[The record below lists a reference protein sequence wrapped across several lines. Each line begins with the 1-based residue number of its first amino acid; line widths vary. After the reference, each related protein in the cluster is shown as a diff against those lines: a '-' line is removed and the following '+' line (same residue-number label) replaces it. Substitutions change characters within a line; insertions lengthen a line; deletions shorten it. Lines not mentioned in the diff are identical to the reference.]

1 MRLSPQSVF
10 AVFLLLL
17 AMGAC
22 RTKNPTTFL
31 AVEYRALAS
40 EKDIVTVMDTLVA
53 PVIYQ
58 GTVSLKHL
66 PVAEKKQKFVD
77 LMLPAILVAKH
88 HIDRDRAQILLIQ
101 DKILQQQTLSFS
113 DSIQLN
119 KFTQIYKTEDID
131 LLLRRMQTPPVSIVL
146 AQAAVES
153 GWGTSR
159 FFTEANNVFGIWDYN
174 GSHEA
179 SIKAKYARADKQVY
193 LKKYD
198 DLSASIYD
206 YFQTLG
212 RVKAYQEFRIA
223 NEQKQN
229 PYQLVNHLN
238 RYSEMG
244 LEYVNK
250 LKVVMKAND
259 FTKYDQYG
267 LHPGY
272 FVRKTEGPGWFASM

>member
-1 MRLSPQSVF
+1 MSPKSVF
-10 AVFLLLL
+10 AVFLILLS
-17 AMGAC
+17 MGAC

-31 AVEYRALAS
+31 AVEYRPLAS
-40 EKDIVTVMDTLVA
+40 DKDIVTVIDTLVA

-66 PVAEKKQKFVD
+66 SVSEKKQKFID

-88 HIDRDRAQILLIQ
+88 NVDRDRAQILLIQ
-101 DKILQQQTLSFS
+101 DKIAYQQPLSFS
-113 DSIQLN
+113 DSIQLE
-119 KFTQIYKTEDID
+119 KFQQTYKTESIE

-174 GSHEA
+174 GAHEG
-179 SIKAKYARADKQVY
+179 SIKAKYARADQQVY
-193 LKKYD
+193 LKRYEN
-198 DLSASIYD
+198 LSESIYD

-212 RVKAYQEFRIA
+212 RVKAYQEFRLA

-229 PYQLVNHLN
+229 PYQMVNHLN

-250 LKVVMKAND
+250 LKIVMKAND
-259 FTKYDQYG
+259 FTKYDTYE